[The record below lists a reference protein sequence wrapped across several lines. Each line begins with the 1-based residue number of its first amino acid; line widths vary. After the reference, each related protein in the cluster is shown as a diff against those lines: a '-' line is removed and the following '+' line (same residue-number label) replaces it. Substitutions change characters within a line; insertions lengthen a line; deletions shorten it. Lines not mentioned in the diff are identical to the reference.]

1 MLNATNY
8 PIPSSD
14 CVLIK
19 GGSFTMRSPET
30 EDWRSNDESQH
41 RVTLTPFY
49 MAKFEVT
56 QKEWREITGQSPSN
70 FTGDSLPVES
80 ITWLEALLHFI
91 PARFQVQKM

>member
-8 PIPSSD
+8 PVPSSD

-19 GGSFTMRSPET
+19 GDSFTMGSLET

-80 ITWLEALLHFI
+80 IT
-91 PARFQVQKM
+91 